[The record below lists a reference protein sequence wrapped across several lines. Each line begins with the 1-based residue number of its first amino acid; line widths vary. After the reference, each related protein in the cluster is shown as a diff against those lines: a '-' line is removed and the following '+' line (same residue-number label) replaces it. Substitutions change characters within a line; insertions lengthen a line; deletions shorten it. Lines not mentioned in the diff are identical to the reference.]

1 MSVLT
6 GKRQRDNINMSMN
19 KPQARVRQNLPIIKH
34 VPTWVFLVLFL
45 ASSFVSIYA
54 LRQNNLNMVK
64 LRSAVYDADKNN
76 GDVNTALNNLR
87 KYVYGHMNTN
97 LSSGG
102 NAIKPPIQLK
112 YTYERL
118 QAKAQSQANANNSSL
133 YTEAENY
140 CQAQIPANLSFS
152 GRARVPCVQ
161 DYVSTHGSS
170 ATSVPAALY
179 KFDFVSPA
187 WSPDLA
193 GWSLVM
199 SGILLMLFIASF
211 IIDKLI
217 ASKLNP
223 L

>member
-1 MSVLT
+1 M
-6 GKRQRDNINMSMN
+6 NM
-19 KPQARVRQNLPIIKH
+19 PQARDRQNLLIIKH
-34 VPTWVFLVLFL
+34 VPTWAFLVLFL
-45 ASSFVSIYA
+45 ISLSVSIYA

-64 LRSAVYDADKNN
+64 LRNDVYEADKNN
-76 GDVNTALNNLR
+76 GDVNTALNKLR

-118 QAKAQSQANANNSSL
+118 QAAAQSQANSNNSSL

-140 CQAQIPANLSFS
+140 CQDQIPANLSFS

-161 DYVSTHGSS
+161 DYVTTHGAS
-170 ATSVPAALY
+170 ASSVPAALY

-193 GWSLVM
+193 GWSLIV
-199 SGILLMLFIASF
+199 SVILLILFIASF
-211 IIDKLI
+211 ALDKLI
-217 ASKLNP
+217 ASRLNP

>member
-1 MSVLT
+1 MDKQQAPVLYNV
-6 GKRQRDNINMSMN
+6 KLIR
-19 KPQARVRQNLPIIKH
+19 H

-45 ASSFVSIYA
+45 MSCAVSVYS
-54 LRQNNLNMVK
+54 LRQNNLHMIK
-64 LRSAVYDADKNN
+64 LRNAVYEADKNN

-87 KYVYGHMNTN
+87 AYVYGHMNTN

-102 NAIKPPIQLK
+102 NSIKPPIQLK
-112 YTYERL
+112 YSYERL
-118 QAKAQSQANANNSSL
+118 QAASQAQNSSDNSSL

-161 DYVSTHGSS
+161 DYVTTHGSS
-170 ATSVPAALY
+170 TKAVSSALY
-179 KFDFVSPA
+179 KFDFVSPV

-193 GWSLVM
+193 GWSLLI
-199 SGILLMLFIASF
+199 SFILFLLLSASF
-211 IIDKLI
+211 SLDKLV
-217 ASKLNP
+217 ASRLKP

>member
-1 MSVLT
+1 LT
-6 GKRQRDNINMSMN
+6 ALAERDNINTRMN
-19 KPQARVRQNLPIIKH
+19 KQKAATISKAELVRS

-45 ASSFVSIYA
+45 TSACVSIYA
-54 LRQNNLNMVK
+54 LRQNNINMIK
-64 LRSAVYDADKNN
+64 LRTAVYEADKNN

-102 NAIKPPIQLK
+102 NSIKPPIQLK

-118 QAKAQSQANANNSSL
+118 QAASQVQANQNNTSL

-140 CQAQIPANLSFS
+140 CQGQIPANLSVS

-161 DYVSTHGSS
+161 DYVTTHGAS
-170 ATSVPAALY
+170 AKTVPSALY
-179 KFDFVSPA
+179 KFDFVSPV

-193 GWSLVM
+193 GWSLVF
-199 SGILLMLFIASF
+199 SFILLLLLIASF
-211 IIDKLI
+211 SLDKLV
-217 ASKLNP
+217 ASRLKP